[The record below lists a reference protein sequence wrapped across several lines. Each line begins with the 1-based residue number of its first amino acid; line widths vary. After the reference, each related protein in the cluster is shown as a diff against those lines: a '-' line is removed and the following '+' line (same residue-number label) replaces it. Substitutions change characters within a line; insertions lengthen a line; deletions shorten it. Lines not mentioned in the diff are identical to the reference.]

1 MELEVSPEVE
11 VVEGSPPLDE
21 VELEVLAPMSSGAPV
36 LVEVSPLEVE
46 EVSRPVESSAAVLPV
61 LVEPVEM
68 SIGGAAVVKGEG
80 SARSP
85 DEQAASRNR
94 EAAMVVQRFK
104 VGPRG
109 LRRQACRF
117 TERRDSASG
126 RQ

>member
-104 VGPRG
+104 VGPSDEG
-109 LRRQACRF
+109 QTGARRR
-117 TERRDSASG
+117 S
-126 RQ
+126 